1 MVRYTPE
8 LCYGRI
14 YTSSFMVEYTQV
26 VCFGI
31 TDTGIVLS

>member
-14 YTSSFMVEYTQV
+14 DTSSVMVGYTQV
-26 VCFGI
+26 VCFG
-31 TDTGIVLS
+31 TKDTGIV